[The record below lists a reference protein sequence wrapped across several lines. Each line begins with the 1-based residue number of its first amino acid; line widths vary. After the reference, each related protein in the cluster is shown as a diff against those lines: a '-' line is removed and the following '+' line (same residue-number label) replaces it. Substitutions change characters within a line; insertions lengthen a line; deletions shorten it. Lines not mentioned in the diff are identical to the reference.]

1 MIRRLIVIAA
11 AGLLGLVVIA
21 VGALYWFL
29 SNDGIRLAL
38 ERQATGWLGQPVHI
52 ASVGAQIWPRPGIR
66 LSGVTVGE
74 PVRLTLADVDVSTQ
88 LTALLNRR
96 IADAAVRVRNTRV
109 ELPLPFEIPTSGP
122 ASGGDATAPAL
133 AIESINSIG
142 LEDVRIVSR
151 GRELM
156 LSGES
161 SFDGAR
167 LTIRRATVESGKTS
181 IRAEGVVVMEPRID
195 ATLRVAANRLDVD
208 ELMALAAAF
217 SPTPES
223 RAGGSGARA
232 ASSAP
237 PARFA
242 AAPPARF
249 AARVS
254 AESASAGGVE
264 VRQFASE
271 MQVEGDAVTMA
282 PLTFQLFGGRY
293 SGSLNARL
301 GAAPATGPGRSLS
314 ATLRSR
320 LTDLDVAQ
328 LAEFGSAKGAVSG
341 RLSGAGTFTGA
352 GPDFAAVLAG
362 ARGSGSAQIAS
373 GAIRRLGLVR
383 SVVVFFGKPAADA
396 PGASDAFDRIDLKFT
411 LQNRVFRA
419 DALSLHS
426 QDVDVVGSGALA
438 TATKGLSGMFD
449 VSLSEALSAQAGNDL
464 RRYTREGNRVVLP
477 ALVGGSLESPRV
489 TIDAAAA
496 LKRGLRNEVEGRL
509 KGLLD
514 RLGTTK

>member
-1 MIRRLIVIAA
+1 MIRRLLLIAA

-38 ERQATGWLGQPVHI
+38 ERQATAWLEQPVHI

-74 PVRLTLADVDVSTQ
+74 PVRLTLADVDVSTE
-88 LTALLNRR
+88 LTALVNRR
-96 IADAAVRVRNTRV
+96 IADAAVRIRNTRV

-122 ASGGDATAPAL
+122 ASGGDAAAPAL
-133 AIESINSIG
+133 TIESINSIG
-142 LEDVRIVSR
+142 LENVRIVSR
-151 GRELM
+151 GRELV
-156 LSGES
+156 LSAES
-161 SFDGAR
+161 SFDGTR

-181 IRAEGVVVMEPRID
+181 IRAEGVVVVEPRID
-195 ATLRVAANRLDVD
+195 ATLRLAANRLDVD

-223 RAGGSGARA
+223 RAAGSGARA

-237 PARFA
+237 PARL
-242 AAPPARF
+242 

-282 PLTFQLFGGRY
+282 PLTFQLFGGRH

-301 GAAPATGPGRSLS
+301 GAEPGRSLS

-328 LAEFGSAKGAVSG
+328 LAEFGNAKDTVSG

-383 SVVVFFGKPAADA
+383 SIVVFFGRPASDA
-396 PGASDAFDRIDLKFT
+396 PAPSDAFDRIDLRFT
-411 LQNRVFRA
+411 LQNQMFRA

-449 VSLSEALSAQAGNDL
+449 ISLSEALSAQAGNDL
-464 RRYTREGNRVVLP
+464 RRYTREGGRVVLP
-477 ALVGGSLESPRV
+477 AIVGGSLDSPRV

-514 RLGTTK
+514 RLGTAK

>member
-1 MIRRLIVIAA
+1 MIRRLILLAV
-11 AGLLGLVVIA
+11 AGLFGLVAIA
-21 VGALYWFL
+21 IGALYWFL

-38 ERQATGWLGQPVHI
+38 ERQATAWLEQPVHI

-66 LSGVTVGE
+66 LAGVTVGE
-74 PVRLTLADVDVSTQ
+74 PARLTLADVDVSTE
-88 LTALLNRR
+88 LMALLNRR
-96 IADAAVRVRNTRV
+96 IADAAVRIRNTRV

-122 ASGGDATAPAL
+122 ASADAAAAPAF

-142 LEDVRIVSR
+142 LENVRIVSR
-151 GRELM
+151 GRELV

-161 SFDGAR
+161 SFDGTR

-195 ATLRVAANRLDVD
+195 ATLRLAANRLDVD

-217 SPTPES
+217 SPTPEA
-223 RAGGSGARA
+223 RAAGSGARA
-232 ASSAP
+232 AAAR
-237 PARFA
+237 PARLA

-301 GAAPATGPGRSLS
+301 GAEQGTRLS

-328 LAEFGSAKGAVSG
+328 LAEFGDAKDTVSG

-352 GPDFAAVLAG
+352 GQDFAAVLAG

-396 PGASDAFDRIDLKFT
+396 PAASDAFDRIDLKFT
-411 LQNRVFRA
+411 LQNQVFRA

-426 QDVDVVGSGALA
+426 QDVDVVGSGAL
-438 TATKGLSGMFD
+438 TTGTKGLSGTFD
-449 VSLSEALSAQAGNDL
+449 ISLSEALSAQAGNDL

-477 ALVGGSLESPRV
+477 AIVGGSLDSPRV